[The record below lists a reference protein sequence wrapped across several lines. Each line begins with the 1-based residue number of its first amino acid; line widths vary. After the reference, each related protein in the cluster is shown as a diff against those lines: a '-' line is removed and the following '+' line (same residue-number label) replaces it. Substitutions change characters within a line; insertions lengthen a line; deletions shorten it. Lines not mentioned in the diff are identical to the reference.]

1 MTEAM
6 PFVPRPSAEAVVGLY
21 LAEPTHRAIAIA
33 PGPGQTWR
41 GGAFISIEEA
51 EQLVLERCQ
60 VRYRAACVLFA
71 VDDDIRAPAPGA
83 SWQPRDMPRVRDA
96 KGAFDA
102 ERMPLLAE
110 VRRRMPGVA
119 GYARAA
125 APKAIAVHPTGRVF
139 VVTAAE
145 SQEKADADA
154 LSACDS
160 VPNRGGRDG
169 TCLLYASGDQVVLN
183 EHRTAIAAESRR
195 VAPAKPVAPR

>member
-1 MTEAM
+1 
-6 PFVPRPSAEAVVGLY
+6 LY
-21 LAEPTHRAIAIA
+21 LAEAKHRAIAVE
-33 PGPGQTWR
+33 PGVGRTWR
-41 GGAFISIEEA
+41 GGAFGSAEEA

-71 VDDDIRAPAPGA
+71 VDDDIRAPVPGA
-83 SWQPRDMPRVRDA
+83 TWQTRDMPRVRDA
-96 KGAFDA
+96 GGAFDA
-102 ERMPLLAE
+102 ERMPLLAD

-119 GYARAA
+119 EYARAA

-154 LSACDS
+154 LGGCDS
-160 VPNRGGRDG
+160 IPDRGGRDG
-169 TCLLYASGDQVVLN
+169 PCLLYASGDQVVLN

-195 VAPAKPVAPR
+195 VAPLKSSAPR